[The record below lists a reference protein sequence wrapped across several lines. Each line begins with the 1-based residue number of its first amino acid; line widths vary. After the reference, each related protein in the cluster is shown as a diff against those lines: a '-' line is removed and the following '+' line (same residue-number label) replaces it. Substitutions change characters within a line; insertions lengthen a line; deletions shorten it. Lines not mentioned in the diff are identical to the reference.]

1 MRVIKEVMKGPVR
14 ISIFS
19 WNNKFIVKL
28 ETGGLEQTFK
38 LDELQLDSEDQVE
51 LLMSDKFI
59 QEALQRF
66 ESMAQSV
73 RNALEGG
80 N

>member
-1 MRVIKEVMKGPVR
+1 MKGPVR

-19 WNNKFIVKL
+19 WNNKYIVKL

-59 QEALQRF
+59 QEALHF
-66 ESMAQSV
+66 LMH
-73 RNALEGG
+73 ALPLPHPHCHVQL
-80 N
+80 

>member
-1 MRVIKEVMKGPVR
+1 MRILKEVIKGPVR

-19 WNNKFIVKL
+19 WNNKYIVKL
-28 ETGGLEQTFK
+28 EVGGLEQTFK
-38 LDELQLDSEDQVE
+38 LNELQLDSEDQLE
-51 LLMSDKFI
+51 LLMSDNFV